1 MLLGVGLPYVI
12 NQNLLTAF
20 DEERF
25 VFTSTIYDIF
35 PVECLLAFVNL
46 FRSK

>member
-1 MLLGVGLPYVI
+1 MLLGACAPYVI
-12 NQNLLTAF
+12 NQNLMTTF

-35 PVECLLAFVNL
+35 PI
-46 FRSK
+46 